1 MNNHFITKLVK
12 YFLYGFIVVLFI
24 NIISNFMQINLL
36 DDYFVRNLY
45 SDEVFG
51 VLADKNDAR
60 MEIINFF
67 YAIFLFSSFFII
79 GRWLYVSARINHLSG
94 IKGLN
99 ISPGWAVGW
108 YFIPFANFVM
118 PYRSLKE
125 TFKASFNREDW
136 ENVNVPDDFPAW
148 WSTWLIG
155 NIFYNIS
162 LRLDSS
168 MGEEYTYEQLK
179 QLSYVDIGADFLFI
193 LNSFALLRIVS
204 AIYKNHKD
212 KNFKLSPENL

>member
-1 MNNHFITKLVK
+1 
-12 YFLYGFIVVLFI
+12 
-24 NIISNFMQINLL
+24 
-36 DDYFVRNLY
+36 
-45 SDEVFG
+45 
-51 VLADKNDAR
+51 
-60 MEIINFF
+60 
-67 YAIFLFSSFFII
+67 
-79 GRWLYVSARINHLSG
+79 
-94 IKGLN
+94 
-99 ISPGWAVGW
+99 
-108 YFIPFANFVM
+108 M